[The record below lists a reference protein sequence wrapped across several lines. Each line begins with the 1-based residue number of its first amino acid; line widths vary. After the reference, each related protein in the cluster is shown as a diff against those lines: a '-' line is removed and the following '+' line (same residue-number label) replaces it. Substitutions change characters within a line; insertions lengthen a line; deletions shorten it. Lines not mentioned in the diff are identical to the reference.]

1 MPHCIT
7 VHVFHPLLSQLSKR
21 VAFLQEEASSPAKN
35 KKKKV
40 SQNFLVVVNC
50 VEEVMVSATYP

>member
-1 MPHCIT
+1 M

-40 SQNFLVVVNC
+40 SQNFLVVVSY